1 MSSTAKSYNFP
12 KLSEAWV
19 IFHGSKPEKKNQKRP
34 IKLNRKNLVSKRHQL
49 PRKNQVWL
57 MIEMIK
63 HGLQM
68 NPLGN
73 LWINPLDAAISM
85 HVLYTVFYTFHKM
98 LTGRIYLTIKNFF
111 ILVTLKHDSGVIL
124 EIRCY
129 EVLLGDQRINFWQ
142 WA

>member
-1 MSSTAKSYNFP
+1 M
-12 KLSEAWV
+12 
-19 IFHGSKPEKKNQKRP
+19 
-34 IKLNRKNLVSKRHQL
+34 
-49 PRKNQVWL
+49 
-57 MIEMIK
+57 MEMIK
-63 HGLQM
+63 QGLQM

-85 HVLYTVFYTFHKM
+85 HVLYTFLYTFHKM
-98 LTGRIYLTIKNFF
+98 LTREIYLTIKNFF
-111 ILVTLKHDSGVIL
+111 ILVTLKHDSGVIM